1 MCGAGQNR
9 VARPFQR
16 LVGQDGEEAPPWRR
30 MRSDTLFLTYRAQRV
45 KNEAARRFRARRVKN
60 EAARPLRASRDR
72 HLPKTIKM
80 HYDVHPF
87 SGLLFQ
93 EGGAAR
99 LALMRSDTLIFPNR
113 AHRRSDT
120 LFFSNRA
127 QRRSD
132 TLFWPVHAQMGSD
145 HHILNPPCPAG
156 PEWVGGAHFPLGLE
170 IEIGQKDRTALHN
183 RPAATAPPPPPPSP
197 TFVAEARRGRSIA
210 PRKGTPPNKAGSKAG
225 DARTQKD
232 EKM

>member
-1 MCGAGQNR
+1 MRRRDPFVPEESKTRRPDPFVPAVIDICRKPSKCITMSIHFR
-9 VARPFQR
+9 VCYS
-16 LVGQDGEEAPPWRR
+16 RR
-30 MRSDTLFLTYRAQRV
+30 
-45 KNEAARRFRARRVKN
+45 
-60 EAARPLRASRDR
+60 
-72 HLPKTIKM
+72 
-80 HYDVHPF
+80 
-87 SGLLFQ
+87 
-93 EGGAAR
+93 GGAAR

-183 RPAATAPPPPPPSP
+183 RPANPPPPHRRPPLS
-197 TFVAEARRGRSIA
+197 
-210 PRKGTPPNKAGSKAG
+210 
-225 DARTQKD
+225 
-232 EKM
+232 

>member
-1 MCGAGQNR
+1 MRRHDAFVPEESKTRRPDPFVPAVIDICRKPSKCITMSIHFR
-9 VARPFQR
+9 VCYS
-16 LVGQDGEEAPPWRR
+16 RR
-30 MRSDTLFLTYRAQRV
+30 
-45 KNEAARRFRARRVKN
+45 
-60 EAARPLRASRDR
+60 
-72 HLPKTIKM
+72 
-80 HYDVHPF
+80 
-87 SGLLFQ
+87 
-93 EGGAAR
+93 GGAAR

-170 IEIGQKDRTALHN
+170 IEIGQKDRTTLHN
-183 RPAATAPPPPPPSP
+183 RPAVVGRAEEQLSPAAVTGPGIIGSATRYATQYGIRTEWRAAVAP
-197 TFVAEARRGRSIA
+197 
-210 PRKGTPPNKAGSKAG
+210 KGAT
-225 DARTQKD
+225 TQ
-232 EKM
+232 